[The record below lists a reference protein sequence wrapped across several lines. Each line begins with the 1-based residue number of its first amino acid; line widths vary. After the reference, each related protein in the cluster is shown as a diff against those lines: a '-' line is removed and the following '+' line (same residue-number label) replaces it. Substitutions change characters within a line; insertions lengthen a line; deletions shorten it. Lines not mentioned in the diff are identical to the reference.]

1 MQEISKGLEM
11 SREALLKQ
19 WDLSAIIRHANRLVG
34 FPVCA
39 LENINELNFPC
50 AKALLCAF
58 ELTRPVEICGT

>member
-34 FPVCA
+34 FSSVCTG
-39 LENINELNFPC
+39 
-50 AKALLCAF
+50 KH
-58 ELTRPVEICGT
+58 